1 MSYQFA
7 EHTSQMEWFHQDSEA
22 VVNQTSSRPRNSE
35 TVTMTFLFLLFG
47 ARLALGSVLE
57 CVCGP
62 ATELLITISSEMD
75 RLGGQ
80 YAKCNESDRENTT

>member
-57 CVCGP
+57 LLRP
-62 ATELLITISSEMD
+62 TAELVIIGCHIKSTFHHMSQFDQEMVHYCCKD
-75 RLGGQ
+75 
-80 YAKCNESDRENTT
+80 